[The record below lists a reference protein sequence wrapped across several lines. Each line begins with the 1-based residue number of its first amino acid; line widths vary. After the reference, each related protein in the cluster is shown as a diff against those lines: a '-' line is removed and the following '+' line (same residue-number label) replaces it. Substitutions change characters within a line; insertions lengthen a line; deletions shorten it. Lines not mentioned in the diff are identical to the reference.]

1 MEDAVASALK
11 TTKLLFKDAKELPY
25 YLELM
30 NKALALAKEDIDDL
44 DAIHAI
50 GQGWVAEE
58 TLAIAVYCAF
68 KYSHDFDKAM
78 ITSVNHEGDS
88 DSTGAVTGNILG
100 ARVGLS
106 VIPSKYKENL
116 ELYDTIVEIADD
128 LYYDCQI
135 SEYGDCRDKV
145 WESKYIFKNYTCS
158 QV

>member
-11 TTKLLFKDAKELPY
+11 TTKLLFKDAKELHY

-58 TLAIAVYCAF
+58 TLAIAVYCAL

-106 VIPSKYKENL
+106 GIPSKYKENL

-135 SEYGDCRDKV
+135 S
-145 WESKYIFKNYTCS
+145 
-158 QV
+158 